1 MITKIILETKSVD
14 LLIVL
19 LTVLFVGL
27 KLTNCIDWP
36 WWLVISPLWIAAGIG
51 ILVLISVLMLYFM
64 IK

>member
-14 LLIVL
+14 LLVIL

-36 WWLVISPLWIAAGIG
+36 WWLVISPLWITAGIG
-51 ILVLISVLMLYFM
+51 ILLLISVLMLYFM